1 MENATV
7 KKGRQQMTKKSTKE
21 KDVIDQILDQLDL
34 HGMTQE
40 ELFGADGLAKKLT
53 ARAEMDTH
61 LGYKKHSNEGDG
73 SGNSRNGYSEKT
85 VITGDGEAQIQV
97 PRDRNSTFEPEIVKK
112 HERRLPLFNDQIISL
127 YSPLFNDQIISL
139 YSRGMTT
146 RDIQSHLKEIYDVD
160 VSPELISNVTD
171 AVHEDVRAWRTR
183 PLESM
188 YPIVYLDAVRVNS
201 RESGKNVNKALYIA
215 LAITMEGHKEV
226 LGFYIS
232 ENEGAKF
239 WMGVLTDLKNR
250 GVQDILIA
258 CMDGLTG
265 FPDAV
270 RAVFPHTRIQ
280 LCIVHMV
287 RNSTKYVSYKDL
299 KAVCRDLKRIYSAPS
314 EEEALLALDDFGK
327 AWDSKYPMIRRSCK
341 YPMIR
346 RSWESHWNDLNEF
359 FQYPDEIRRVIYT
372 TNAIESLNYSLRK
385 VTRNRSAFPDD
396 DSVYKIMYLA
406 IGKASQKWTQPIRN
420 WGLAINQ
427 FSIVFGDR
435 VKL

>member
-1 MENATV
+1 
-7 KKGRQQMTKKSTKE
+7 MTKKSTKE

-34 HGMTQE
+34 HGMTQD
-40 ELFGADGLAKKLT
+40 ELFGADGLAKRLT
-53 ARAEMDTH
+53 SRLLNKALEAEMDTH
-61 LGYKKHSNEGDG
+61 LGYRKHSSEGDG

-85 VITGDGEAQIQV
+85 VITGDGEAQIKV
-97 PRDRNSTFEPEIVKK
+97 PRDRNGEFEPEIVKK
-112 HERRLPLFNDQIISL
+112 HERRLPLFNE
-127 YSPLFNDQIISL
+127 QIISL

-146 RDIQSHLKEIYDVD
+146 RDIQSHMKEIYDVD

-171 AVHEDVRAWRTR
+171 AVHEDVRSWRTR
-183 PLESM
+183 PLERM

-201 RESGKNVNKALYIA
+201 RESGKSVNKALYIA
-215 LAITMEGHKEV
+215 LAITMEGRKDV
-226 LGFYIS
+226 LGFYLS
-232 ENEGAKF
+232 DNEGAKF
-239 WMGVLTDLKNR
+239 WMGVLTDLRNR

-270 RAVFPHTRIQ
+270 RAVFPETRIQ

-314 EEEALLALDDFGK
+314 EDEALLALDDFGA
-327 AWDSKYPMIRRSCK
+327 AWDSK

-359 FQYPDEIRRVIYT
+359 FQYPAEIRRVIYT
-372 TNAIESLNYSLRK
+372 TNAIESLNFSLRK
-385 VTRNRSAFPDD
+385 VTKNRSAFPDD
-396 DSVYKIMYLA
+396 DSIYKIMYLA

-420 WGLAINQ
+420 WGLALNQ

>member
-1 MENATV
+1 MI
-7 KKGRQQMTKKSTKE
+7 KKSTKE
-21 KDVIDQILDQLDL
+21 KDVIDQILDKLDL

-53 ARAEMDTH
+53 ARLLNKALEAEMDTH

-85 VITGDGEAQIQV
+85 VITGDGEAQIKV
-97 PRDRNSTFEPEIVKK
+97 PRDRNGEFEPEIVKK
-112 HERRLPLFNDQIISL
+112 HERRLPLFNE
-127 YSPLFNDQIISL
+127 QIISL

-171 AVHEDVRAWRTR
+171 AVHEDVRSWRTR

-201 RESGKNVNKALYIA
+201 RESGKSVNKALYIA
-215 LAITMEGHKEV
+215 LAITMEGRKDV
-226 LGFYIS
+226 LGFYLS
-232 ENEGAKF
+232 DTEGAKF
-239 WMGVLTDLKNR
+239 WMNVLTDLRNR

-270 RAVFPHTRIQ
+270 RAVFPQTRIQ

-314 EEEALLALDDFGK
+314 EDEALLALDDFGA
-327 AWDSKYPMIRRSCK
+327 AWDSK

-359 FQYPDEIRRVIYT
+359 FQYPAEIRRVIYT

-385 VTRNRSAFPDD
+385 VTKNRSAFPDD
-396 DSVYKIMYLA
+396 DSIYKIMYLA

-420 WGLAINQ
+420 WGLALNQ
-427 FSIVFGDR
+427 FSIVFADR

>member
-1 MENATV
+1 
-7 KKGRQQMTKKSTKE
+7 MTKKSTKE

-53 ARAEMDTH
+53 ARLLNKALEAEMDTH

-85 VITGDGEAQIQV
+85 VITGDGEAQIKV
-97 PRDRNSTFEPEIVKK
+97 PRDRNGEFEPEIVKK
-112 HERRLPLFNDQIISL
+112 HERRLPLFNE
-127 YSPLFNDQIISL
+127 QIISL

-171 AVHEDVRAWRTR
+171 AVHEDVRSWRTR

-201 RESGKNVNKALYIA
+201 RESGKSVNKALYIA

-226 LGFYIS
+226 LGFYLS
-232 ENEGAKF
+232 DNEGAKF
-239 WMGVLTDLKNR
+239 WMSVLTDLRNR

-270 RAVFPHTRIQ
+270 RAVFPQTRIQ

-314 EEEALLALDDFGK
+314 EDEALLALDDFGA
-327 AWDSKYPMIRRSCK
+327 AWDSK

-359 FQYPDEIRRVIYT
+359 FQYPAEIRRVIYT

-385 VTRNRSAFPDD
+385 VTKNRSAFPDD
-396 DSVYKIMYLA
+396 DSIYKIMYLA
-406 IGKASQKWTQPIRN
+406 IGKVSQKWTQPIRN
-420 WGLAINQ
+420 WGLALNQ

>member
-1 MENATV
+1 
-7 KKGRQQMTKKSTKE
+7 MTKKSTKE

-34 HGMTQE
+34 HDMTQE
-40 ELFGADGLAKKLT
+40 ELFRAAGLAKKLT
-53 ARAEMDTH
+53 SRLLNKALEAEMDTH
-61 LGYKKHSNEGDG
+61 LGYRKHSSEGDG

-85 VITGDGEAQIQV
+85 VITGDGEAQIKV
-97 PRDRNSTFEPEIVKK
+97 PRDRNGEFEPEIVKK
-112 HERRLPLFNDQIISL
+112 HERRLPLFNE
-127 YSPLFNDQIISL
+127 QIISL

-171 AVHEDVRAWRTR
+171 AVHEDVRSWRTR

-201 RESGKNVNKALYIA
+201 RESGKSVNKALYIA
-215 LAITMEGHKEV
+215 LAITMEGRKEV
-226 LGFYIS
+226 LGFYLS
-232 ENEGAKF
+232 DTEGAKF
-239 WMGVLTDLKNR
+239 WMSVLTDLRNR

-270 RAVFPHTRIQ
+270 RAVFPQTRIQ

-314 EEEALLALDDFGK
+314 EDEALLALDDFGSS
-327 AWDSKYPMIRRSCK
+327 WDSK

-359 FQYPDEIRRVIYT
+359 FQYPAEIRRVIYT

-385 VTRNRSAFPDD
+385 VTKNRSAFPDD
-396 DSVYKIMYLA
+396 DSIYKIMYLA

-420 WGLAINQ
+420 WGLALNQ

>member
-1 MENATV
+1 
-7 KKGRQQMTKKSTKE
+7 MTKKSAKE

-53 ARAEMDTH
+53 ARLLNKALEAEMDTH
-61 LGYKKHSNEGDG
+61 LGYKKHSNDGDG
-73 SGNSRNGYSEKT
+73 SGNSRNGYSDKT
-85 VITGDGEAQIQV
+85 VITGDGEAQIKV
-97 PRDRNSTFEPEIVKK
+97 PRDRNGEFEPEIVKK
-112 HERRLPLFNDQIISL
+112 HERRLPLFNE
-127 YSPLFNDQIISL
+127 QIISL

-171 AVHEDVRAWRTR
+171 AVHEDVRSWRTR
-183 PLESM
+183 PLERM

-201 RESGKNVNKALYIA
+201 RESGKSVNKALYIA
-215 LAITMEGHKEV
+215 LAITMEGRKEV
-226 LGFYIS
+226 LGFYLS
-232 ENEGAKF
+232 DNEGAKF
-239 WMGVLTDLKNR
+239 WMGVLTDLRNR

-270 RAVFPHTRIQ
+270 RAVFPETRIQ

-314 EEEALLALDDFGK
+314 EDEALLALDDFGSS
-327 AWDSKYPMIRRSCK
+327 WDSK

-359 FQYPDEIRRVIYT
+359 FQYPAEIRRVIYT

-385 VTRNRSAFPDD
+385 VTKNRSAFPDD
-396 DSVYKIMYLA
+396 DSIYKIMYLA

-420 WGLAINQ
+420 WGLALNQ

>member
-1 MENATV
+1 MGNATV
-7 KKGRQQMTKKSTKE
+7 RKEIQQMTKKSTKE
-21 KDVIDQILDQLDL
+21 KDAIDQILDQLDL

-40 ELFGADGLAKKLT
+40 ELFGAEGLAKKLT
-53 ARAEMDTH
+53 ARLLNKALEAEMDTH

-127 YSPLFNDQIISL
+127 YS
-139 YSRGMTT
+139 RGMTA

-160 VSPELISNVTD
+160 VSAELISNVTD

-270 RAVFPHTRIQ
+270 RAVFPETRIQ

-299 KAVCRDLKRIYSAPS
+299 KAVCRDLKMIYSAPS

-327 AWDSKYPMIRRSCK
+327 AWDSK

-420 WGLAINQ
+420 WGLALNQ